1 MLTVYQTDDEGYLIG
16 AVEADHDPLTPGNF
30 LIPRGCVTQ
39 QPPATAANQ
48 IARWSNGAWEIVPDF
63 RGRAYWLPSGE
74 RHEIAERGV
83 PLPVDALDSKP
94 PKSLPAARADKLR
107 ELEAARKQAI
117 DNLPPV
123 TVAGKDYPANT
134 EYREVITGIAR
145 RKAAGRGR
153 PARLRGKDGA
163 EVVLTDAL
171 IDQIDDA
178 ITAAVQGAWDRYW
191 ARFDAVQA
199 ATTVDQVNAVE
210 W

>member
-1 MLTVYQTDDEGYLIG
+1 MPIITIKPKTLAEVK
-16 AVEADHDPLTPGNF
+16 
-30 LIPRGCVTQ
+30 
-39 QPPATAANQ
+39 AT
-48 IARWSNGAWEIVPDF
+48 
-63 RGRAYWLPSGE
+63 
-74 RHEIAERGV
+74 
-83 PLPVDALDSKP
+83 
-94 PKSLPAARADKLR
+94 KLAQ
-107 ELEAARKQAI
+107 LEAARKQAI

>member
-1 MLTVYQTDDEGYLIG
+1 MPIITINPKTL
-16 AVEADHDPLTPGNF
+16 AEA
-30 LIPRGCVTQ
+30 
-39 QPPATAANQ
+39 
-48 IARWSNGAWEIVPDF
+48 
-63 RGRAYWLPSGE
+63 
-74 RHEIAERGV
+74 
-83 PLPVDALDSKP
+83 K
-94 PKSLPAARADKLR
+94 ADKLK
-107 ELEAARKQAI
+107 ELERARKRAI

-123 TVAGKDYPANT
+123 RVAGKDYPANT

-153 PARLRGKDGA
+153 PARLRGQDGT

-178 ITAAVQGAWDRYW
+178 ITAAVQAEWDRYW

-199 ATTVDQVNAVE
+199 ATTVEQIDAIV

>member
-1 MLTVYQTDDEGYLIG
+1 MPIITINPKTLAEVK
-16 AVEADHDPLTPGNF
+16 
-30 LIPRGCVTQ
+30 
-39 QPPATAANQ
+39 AT
-48 IARWSNGAWEIVPDF
+48 
-63 RGRAYWLPSGE
+63 
-74 RHEIAERGV
+74 
-83 PLPVDALDSKP
+83 
-94 PKSLPAARADKLR
+94 KLAQ
-107 ELEAARKQAI
+107 LEAARKQAI